1 MSRAFVKELDEQDD
15 RSGPIRPQSPHTNYV
30 TPGGLKLLQ
39 DKVRELAASL
49 DGLRGRED
57 IASQQSSRE
66 LEREIAYYNER
77 VKRAVLV
84 EPEQQALDR
93 VHFGATVEA
102 EDNDGERLRFVIV
115 GEDEADVAEGRISW
129 VSPLAS
135 ALMNARVGDIVT
147 WRRPAGDKELEVLEI
162 YRAE

>member
-15 RSGPIRPQSPHTNYV
+15 KNAPVRPQSPHINYV
-30 TPGGLKLLQ
+30 TPRGMRLLQ
-39 DKVRELAASL
+39 EKVSGLVAAL
-49 DGLRGRED
+49 EKLKGKED
-57 IASQQSSRE
+57 LASQQSSRE
-66 LEREIAYYNER
+66 LEREMAYYSER
-77 VKRAVLV
+77 VKRAVLID
-84 EPEQQALDR
+84 PEQQALDR
-93 VHFGATVEA
+93 VHFGAAVEA

-135 ALMNARVGDIVT
+135 ALMNARVGDVVT

-162 YRAE
+162 RRA